1 MKALRRFKREA
12 RAAAVQDIETPSPGP
27 GEVLLKVAYCGICG
41 SDLHAYLNHA
51 GYESVLPEVTLGH
64 ECSARV
70 VECGPGVEGWT
81 AGQAAVF
88 IAVQGCL
95 ECACCLSGL
104 PQLCSNRRVQGLH
117 LDGGMAEYVV
127 ADQRYLLRLPESLE
141 LMAAAL
147 TEPLSVAHHCV
158 ADCSSIQA
166 GDRVVVTGP
175 GIIGMLSAIVARHTG
190 AEVLICGTANDE
202 TVRLPVAR
210 KLGFE
215 TLTVG
220 PDQPPLHEQLD
231 APADVLV
238 EASGSPVALAEA
250 WQSLRPAG
258 QVAVVAI
265 YGFNVDIDI
274 TQFIR
279 KQIDLRTT
287 YGSAPPN
294 YIAALALLKDD
305 LIPVNELVKVYPL
318 TGGIRGFEDSEK
330 QAVMKPLLD
339 CAQKS

>member
-12 RAAAVQDIETPSPGP
+12 RAAEVRDLETPSPGQ

-70 VECGPGVEGWT
+70 VECGPGVDGWA
-81 AGQAAVF
+81 AGQAAVL

-95 ECACCLSGL
+95 KCARCSSGL

-127 ADQRYLLRLPESLE
+127 VDQHYLLPLPENLE

-175 GIIGMLSAIVARHTG
+175 GIIGMLSAIVARHAG
-190 AEVLICGTANDE
+190 AEVIVCGTANDE

-215 TLTVG
+215 TLTIG

-238 EASGSPVALAEA
+238 EASGSPIALAEA
-250 WQSLRPAG
+250 WQSVRPAG

-294 YIAALALLKDD
+294 YIAALDLLKAD

-318 TGGIRGFEDSEK
+318 TEGIQGFKDSEQ

-339 CAQKS
+339 CAQEG